1 MPSYAFMSCVY
12 APEKISESCGFPTF
26 PQWLGKFSSERKMKR
41 LSKEFKDAILPT
53 AKISN
58 WKSAKE
64 NYVPII
70 VRELCEM
77 LKQDRIESAV

>member
-1 MPSYAFMSCVY
+1 MSCVY

>member
-26 PQWLGKFSSERKMKR
+26 PQW
-41 LSKEFKDAILPT
+41 
-53 AKISN
+53 
-58 WKSAKE
+58 
-64 NYVPII
+64 II